1 MTQPN
6 FQPIAQEALKTLDL
20 IETIATEKLLGIGNA
35 SAESFA
41 NANTFTGAQA
51 VQNLSNINE
60 QNRAALAQL
69 KNEPALVRLVVEH
82 EDGIREILYIARK
95 TQVPLT
101 GDIKLASYDSP
112 KGRLASATVGNE
124 KTIVINDSSATYYI
138 VEKLYIH
145 PQKQNTLWDS
155 FEGNYVHDSL
165 GSFTI
170 ESLRNLLQYSE
181 LDLSDEL
188 DRLLA
193 EEDAS
198 SGVKRGIGHQI
209 RTAMGLRDQPILD
222 QFQDEIFRLPIDS
235 QLIILG
241 PPGTGKTTTLIK
253 RLGQKLDLVYLED
266 SEQRMVQASSN
277 ELSHNISWLMF
288 TPSELL
294 KHYLKEA
301 FNRELVPASDDRI
314 KTWSSYRSD
323 LARNNLGI
331 LKSAN
336 GGKFTL
342 KTELT
347 LLSDNVVHDA
357 REWYGAFKKFHWER
371 LLEQLAEGGV
381 QVDKSST
388 SQSKALVLEIHK
400 VLEVSSKLSAIA
412 LLQSLDSLEKL
423 LKAELDANKTL
434 TDEMLKKE
442 RNLLYNRNK
451 NIFTELAKFI
461 DSIEQD
467 DDDDED
473 IAFDDEAEDQN
484 QPTRSE
490 VDRAVRTY
498 LAFLRTYSRHLY
510 LSRSLNKQSRAGR
523 VRDWLGE
530 RVPSK
535 EVLLQI
541 GQQITLQNG
550 LRRFLNMPKR
560 YVFDVITSYRAFRK
574 LHEQNKDFYQVIA
587 SQPLHIDGN
596 ELDGMILLMLQNTRE
611 LLSQNFVTRHIDES
625 KFSALKDVN
634 SIFKNQIM
642 VDEATDFSMMQLA
655 CMGHLASTKTNSF
668 FACGDFNQRITSQGV
683 KDISQLYWMIPTIS
697 EHRINTVYRQSR
709 LLNEFAKA
717 LLEISHGDTSTLGQL
732 PESSTHEGFQPALVE
747 NLGDIAKAADW
758 IASRIKQ
765 IEITVDKLPTIAVL
779 VNDEAEVKPM
789 AKALT
794 DALEDVSLKAV
805 ACEEGKSLGE
815 DVDVRV
821 FDIQHI
827 KGLEFEAVFFAGID
841 KLAEQKPELFDRYL
855 YVGATRA
862 ATYLGIVSF
871 DSLPERL
878 NSIRSQCVS
887 VW

>member
-1 MTQPN
+1 M
-6 FQPIAQEALKTLDL
+6 
-20 IETIATEKLLGIGNA
+20 
-35 SAESFA
+35 
-41 NANTFTGAQA
+41 
-51 VQNLSNINE
+51 
-60 QNRAALAQL
+60 
-69 KNEPALVRLVVEH
+69 
-82 EDGIREILYIARK
+82 
-95 TQVPLT
+95 
-101 GDIKLASYDSP
+101 
-112 KGRLASATVGNE
+112 GNE
-124 KTIVINDSSATYYI
+124 TTIVIKDSSTTYYV

-145 PQKQNTLWDS
+145 PKKQNSEWDS
-155 FEGNYVHDSL
+155 FDGNYVHDNF

-170 ESLRNLLQYSE
+170 ESLRNLLQASE
-181 LDLSDEL
+181 VDFSDEL

-193 EEDAS
+193 EDDAS
-198 SGVKRGIGHQI
+198 SGIKKGIGHQI

-222 QFQDEIFRLPIDS
+222 QFQDEIFRLPLNS

-253 RLGQKLDLVYLED
+253 RLGQKLDTAYLDD
-266 SEQRMVQASSN
+266 SEQRMVQA
-277 ELSHNISWLMF
+277 ELSHAISWLMF

-314 KTWSSYRSD
+314 KTWNSYRSD

-342 KTELT
+342 KTELA

-357 REWYGAFKKFHWER
+357 REWFGAFKKFHWER
-371 LLEQLAEGGV
+371 LLEQLTEGGL
-381 QVDKSST
+381 QVDKSSS
-388 SQSKALVLEIHK
+388 SQSKALVSDIHK
-400 VLEVSSKLSAIA
+400 VIDSSKKLSAIG
-412 LLQSLDSLEKL
+412 LLQSLDSLEKSI
-423 LKAELDANKTL
+423 KAELDTNKKL

-442 RNLLYNRNK
+442 RTLLYNRNK
-451 NIFTELAKFI
+451 NIFTDLAKLL

-467 DDDDED
+467 EDDDED
-473 IAFDDEAEDQN
+473 LVFDDEADEQN

-490 VDRAVRTY
+490 LDRAVRAY
-498 LAFLRTYSRHLY
+498 QAFLRTYSRHLY
-510 LSRSLNKQSRAGR
+510 LSRSLSKQSRAGK

-560 YVFDVITSYRAFRK
+560 YVSDVVTSYRAFRK
-574 LHEQNKDFYQVIA
+574 LDEQNKSFYQDTP

-596 ELDGMILLMLQNTRE
+596 ELDGLILLMLQNARE
-611 LLSQNFVTRHIDES
+611 LLSQNFVTRNLDES
-625 KFSALKDVN
+625 KFSALKDIN

-642 VDEATDFSMMQLA
+642 VDEATDFSMLQLA
-655 CMGHLASTKTNSF
+655 CMGHLASIKTNSF
-668 FACGDFNQRITSQGV
+668 FACGDFNQRITNQGV
-683 KDISQLYWMIPTIS
+683 RDIYQLYWMLPNIS

-709 LLNEFAKA
+709 LLNEFAKT
-717 LLEISHGDTSTLGQL
+717 LLEISNGDITTLGQL
-732 PESSTHEGFQPALVE
+732 PESSTHQGFQPALVE
-747 NLGDIAKAADW
+747 NIGDISNAADW

-765 IEITVDKLPTIAVL
+765 IEKTVNQLPTIAVL

-794 DALEDVSLKAV
+794 DALEDVNLKAV

-815 DVDVRV
+815 GVDVRV

-827 KGLEFEAVFFAGID
+827 KGLEFEAVFFAGVD
-841 KLAEQKPELFDRYL
+841 KLAIQKPELFDRYL

-862 ATYLGIVSF
+862 ATYLGMVSF
-871 DSLPERL
+871 ESLPERL
-878 NSIRSQCVS
+878 QSIRPQCVS
-887 VW
+887 AW

>member
-6 FQPIAQEALKTLDL
+6 FEPIAEEALQTLDL
-20 IETIATEKLLGIGNA
+20 IETIATEKLRSIGNA

-41 NANTFTGAQA
+41 NANTFTGSQA

-60 QNRAALAQL
+60 HNRAALDQL
-69 KNEPALVRLVVEH
+69 KKEPALIRLVVEH
-82 EDGIREILYIARK
+82 EDGVRETLYIARK

-112 KGRLASATVGNE
+112 KGRLASAVVGNE
-124 KTIVINDSSATYYI
+124 KIIVINGNSTTYYI

-145 PQKQNTLWDS
+145 PQKKNTEWDS
-155 FEGNYVHDSL
+155 YDGIYVHDSF

-170 ESLRNLLQYSE
+170 ESLRNLLQVSE
-181 LDLSDEL
+181 VDFSDEL
-188 DRLLA
+188 DKLLA
-193 EEDAS
+193 QDDVNLSIKE
-198 SGVKRGIGHQI
+198 GIGHQI

-222 QFQDEIFRLPIDS
+222 QFQDEIFRLPLDS

-253 RLGQKLDLVYLED
+253 RLGQKLDLVYLDD
-266 SEQRMVQASSN
+266 SEQSLVQTASRDP
-277 ELSHNISWLMF
+277 SHNTSWLMF
-288 TPSELL
+288 TPSDLL

-314 KTWSSYRSD
+314 KTWNSYRSD

-342 KTELT
+342 KAEFA

-371 LLEQLAEGGV
+371 LLEQLTEGGE

-388 SQSKALVLEIHK
+388 NQSKSLVSEIYK
-400 VLEVSSKLSAIA
+400 VLEVSNKLSPVA
-412 LLQSLDSLEKL
+412 LLQRLDSLEKL
-423 LKAELDANKTL
+423 LKTELDANKTL

-442 RNLLYNRNK
+442 RNFLYNRDK
-451 NIFTELAKFI
+451 NVFTDLANFL
-461 DSIEQD
+461 DAIEQD
-467 DDDDED
+467 DDEDED
-473 IAFDDEAEDQN
+473 VAFDDETDDQN
-484 QPTRSE
+484 QPSRSE
-490 VDRAVRTY
+490 VERAVRAY

-510 LSRSLNKQSRAGR
+510 LSRSLNKQSRAGK
-523 VRDWLGE
+523 VKDWLGE

-535 EVLLQI
+535 EVLLQM

-550 LRRFLNMPKR
+550 LRRFLNVPKR
-560 YVFDVITSYRAFRK
+560 YVFDVVTSYRVFRK
-574 LHEQNKDFYQVIA
+574 LHEKNKNFYQNTPN
-587 SQPLHIDGN
+587 QLLHIDGN
-596 ELDGMILLMLQNTRE
+596 ELDGLILLMLQNARE
-611 LLSQNFVTRHIDES
+611 LLSQNFVARNLDES
-625 KFSALKDVN
+625 KFNALKDVN
-634 SIFKNQIM
+634 GILKNQIM
-642 VDEATDFSMMQLA
+642 VDEATDFSMLQLA
-655 CMGHLASTKTNSF
+655 CMGHLASIKTNSF
-668 FACGDFNQRITSQGV
+668 FACGDFNQRITNQGV
-683 KDISQLYWMIPTIS
+683 RDISQLYWMIPNIS

-709 LLNEFAKA
+709 FLNEFAKT
-717 LLEISHGDTSTLGQL
+717 LLEISHGDTTALGQL
-732 PESSTHEGFQPALVE
+732 PESSTHQGCQPALVE
-747 NLGDIAKAADW
+747 NIGDISKAADW
-758 IASRIKQ
+758 IALRIKQ
-765 IEITVDKLPTIAVL
+765 IEETVNQLPTIAVL

-794 DALEDVSLKAV
+794 DALEDVNLKAV

-815 DVDVRV
+815 GVDVRV

-827 KGLEFEAVFFAGID
+827 KGLEFEAVFFAGVD
-841 KLAEQKPELFDRYL
+841 KLATQKPKLFDRYL

-862 ATYLGIVSF
+862 ATYLGMVSF
-871 DSLPERL
+871 ESLPERL

-887 VW
+887 LW